1 MSRDPDPPN
10 SYSSPT
16 SAGGLALRVLFAAL
30 ALGGLAAAV
39 WYWNR

>member
-1 MSRDPDPPN
+1 MSSDPDPPN

-16 SAGGLALRVLFAAL
+16 SAGGLFLRVLFAAL
-30 ALGGLAAAV
+30 ALAALAGGI